1 MKEESPDRE
10 IIHLDMDAFYASI
23 EVLDDTSLR
32 GKPVIVGGGVK
43 RGVVA
48 AASYEARKFGVHS
61 SIPMAK
67 AVRLCPHGV
76 FLPVR
81 MERYKEVSDRVFGIF
96 RRYTPLVEPVSLDEA
111 FLDVTASVRLFGP
124 PEEIARK
131 IRAEVR
137 AETGLTVSAG
147 VASSKLVAK
156 IASDMNKPDGLT
168 VVPRGKEQEFLG
180 PLQVGRLWGVG
191 EATRSALAEMGVQ
204 KISDLAGIPEADVV
218 RKLGKHGAHLHR
230 LAHGIDDREVEPERE
245 IKSMGR
251 EETFDEDLLETLALR
266 RQLLDIATR
275 TAARLR
281 SHGLKGRTVT
291 LKVKYSDFRLVTR
304 EVTLPLG
311 IDDGGEIFRQA
322 LTLLE
327 KTEAGEKPVR
337 LLGIYLSN
345 FGGEPGRE
353 VGSGQI
359 SLFGY
364 APEPIVPAPRSP
376 GTRDPART
384 AKLNEAVDRIRG
396 KYGEKGVR
404 PGTLAG
410 KEKE

>member
-1 MKEESPDRE
+1 MNTERE
-10 IIHLDMDAFYASI
+10 ILHLDMDAFYASV
-23 EVLDDTSLR
+23 EVLDDTSLQ
-32 GKPVIVGGGVK
+32 GKPVIVGGGMK

-67 AVRLCPHGV
+67 ARRLCAHGV

-131 IRAEVR
+131 IRTEVR
-137 AETGLTVSAG
+137 EETGLTVSAG

-168 VVPRGKEQEFLG
+168 VVPRGKEQDFLA

-191 EATRSALAEMGVQ
+191 EMTRSALAELGVQ
-204 KISDLAGIPEADVV
+204 KIGDLAGISEEAVV

-230 LAHGIDDREVEPERE
+230 LAYGIDDREVEPERE

-251 EETFDEDLLETLALR
+251 EETFDEDLLEILDLR

-281 SHGLKGRTVT
+281 SHGLRGRTIT

-322 LTLLE
+322 LLLLE
-327 KTEAGEKPVR
+327 KTAAGKKPVR

-345 FGGEPGRE
+345 FGREPGSDT
-353 VGSGQI
+353 VSGQI

-364 APEPIVPAPRSP
+364 QVQPDVSSRRPP

-384 AKLNEAVDRIRG
+384 AKLNAAVDRIRG
-396 KYGEKGVR
+396 KYGAKGVR

-410 KEKE
+410 ED

>member
-1 MKEESPDRE
+1 MNNERE
-10 IIHLDMDAFYASI
+10 ILHLDMDAFYASV

-32 GKPVIVGGGVK
+32 GKPVIVGGGMK

-67 AVRLCPHGV
+67 ARRLCAHGV

-111 FLDVTASVRLFGP
+111 FLDITASVRLFGP

-147 VASSKLVAK
+147 VASSKFVAK

-180 PLQVGRLWGVG
+180 SLRVGRLWGVG

-204 KISDLAGIPEADVV
+204 TIGDLAAVPEEAVV

-251 EETFDEDLLETLALR
+251 EETFEEDLLEIFALR
-266 RQLLDIATR
+266 RELLDIATR

-281 SHGLKGRTVT
+281 NHRLKGRTVT

-327 KTEAGEKPVR
+327 KTEAGKKPVR

-345 FGGEPGRE
+345 FGGEPGRDT
-353 VGSGQI
+353 GFGQI
-359 SLFGY
+359 PLFGHR
-364 APEPIVPAPRSP
+364 PQPGGSSPRSR
-376 GTRDPART
+376 GLRDPART

-396 KYGEKGVR
+396 KYGEKGIR

-410 KEKE
+410 EEKE

>member
-1 MKEESPDRE
+1 MASAPRNRE
-10 IIHLDMDAFYASI
+10 IIHLDMDAFYASV
-23 EVLDDTSLR
+23 EVLDNSSLR

-43 RGVVA
+43 RGVVS

-61 SIPMAK
+61 SIPMSK
-67 AVRLCPHGV
+67 AMRLCPHGV

-81 MERYKEVSDRVFGIF
+81 MERYKEASDRVFGIF
-96 RRYTPLVEPVSLDEA
+96 RRYTPLVEPISLDEA

-131 IRAEVR
+131 IRTEVR
-137 AETGLTVSAG
+137 EETGLTVSAG

-168 VVPRGKEQEFLG
+168 VVPRGKEQDFLA

-191 EATRSALAEMGVQ
+191 EMTRSALAELGVQ
-204 KISDLAGIPEADVV
+204 KIGDLAGISEEAVV

-230 LAHGIDDREVEPERE
+230 LAYGIDDREVEPERE

-251 EETFDEDLLETLALR
+251 EETFDEDLLEILDLR

-281 SHGLKGRTVT
+281 SHGLRGRTIT

-322 LTLLE
+322 LLLLE
-327 KTEAGEKPVR
+327 KTAAGKKPVR

-345 FGGEPGRE
+345 FGGEPGSDT
-353 VGSGQI
+353 VSGQI

-364 APEPIVPAPRSP
+364 QVQPDVSSRRPP

-384 AKLNEAVDRIRG
+384 AKLNAAVDRIRG
-396 KYGEKGVR
+396 KYGAKGVR

-410 KEKE
+410 ED

>member
-1 MKEESPDRE
+1 MNNERE
-10 IIHLDMDAFYASI
+10 ILHLDMDAFYASV

-32 GKPVIVGGGVK
+32 GKPVIVGGGMK

-67 AVRLCPHGV
+67 ARRLCAHGV

-111 FLDVTASVRLFGP
+111 FLDITASVRLFGP

-147 VASSKLVAK
+147 VASSKFVAK

-180 PLQVGRLWGVG
+180 SLRVGRLGGVG

-204 KISDLAGIPEADVV
+204 TIGDLAAVPEEAVV

-251 EETFDEDLLETLALR
+251 EETFEEDLLEIFALR
-266 RQLLDIATR
+266 RELLDIATR

-281 SHGLKGRTVT
+281 NHRLKGRTVT

-327 KTEAGEKPVR
+327 KTEAGKKPVR

-345 FGGEPGRE
+345 FGGEPGRDT
-353 VGSGQI
+353 GFGQI
-359 SLFGY
+359 PLFGHR
-364 APEPIVPAPRSP
+364 PQPGGSSPRSR
-376 GTRDPART
+376 GLRDPART
-384 AKLNEAVDRIRG
+384 EKLNEAVDRIRG
-396 KYGEKGVR
+396 KYGEKGIR

-410 KEKE
+410 EEKE

>member
-1 MKEESPDRE
+1 
-10 IIHLDMDAFYASI
+10 MDAFYASV
-23 EVLDDTSLR
+23 EVLDNSSLR

-43 RGVVA
+43 RGVVS

-61 SIPMAK
+61 SIPVSK
-67 AVRLCPHGV
+67 AMRLCPHGV

-111 FLDVTASVRLFGP
+111 FLDVTASMRLFGP
-124 PEEIARK
+124 PEEIARR
-131 IRAEVR
+131 IRTEVR
-137 AETGLTVSAG
+137 EETGLTVSAG

-156 IASDMNKPDGLT
+156 IASDMNKPDGMT
-168 VVPRGKEQEFLG
+168 VVPRGKEQEFLA

-191 EATRSALAEMGVQ
+191 EVTRSALAELGVQ
-204 KISDLAGIPEADVV
+204 KIGDLAGMPEEAIVK
-218 RKLGKHGAHLHR
+218 KLGNHGAHLHR
-230 LAHGIDDREVEPERE
+230 LANGIDDREVEPERE

-251 EETFDEDLLETLALR
+251 EETFDEDLLEIFDLR

-281 SHGLKGRTVT
+281 SHGLRGRTVT

-322 LTLLE
+322 LLLLE
-327 KTEAGEKPVR
+327 KTAAGKKPVR

-345 FGGEPGRE
+345 FGGEPGSDA
-353 VGSGQI
+353 GSGQI

-364 APEPIVPAPRSP
+364 PPQPDVPSRRPPRA
-376 GTRDPART
+376 RDPART
-384 AKLNEAVDRIRG
+384 AKLNAAVDRIRG
-396 KYGEKGVR
+396 KYGTKGVL

-410 KEKE
+410 EKEE

>member
-1 MKEESPDRE
+1 MNNERE
-10 IIHLDMDAFYASI
+10 ILHLDMDAFYASI

-67 AVRLCPHGV
+67 ARRLCPHGV

-111 FLDVTASVRLFGP
+111 FLDITASVRLFGP

-147 VASSKLVAK
+147 VASSKFVAK

-168 VVPRGKEQEFLG
+168 VVLRGKEQEFLG
-180 PLQVGRLWGVG
+180 PLRVGSLWGVG

-204 KISDLAGIPEADVV
+204 TIGDLAGVPEEAVV

-251 EETFDEDLLETLALR
+251 EETFDEDLLEILALR
-266 RQLLDIATR
+266 RELLDIATR

-281 SHGLKGRTVT
+281 SHRLKGRTVT

-304 EVTLPLG
+304 EVTFPHG

-327 KTEAGEKPVR
+327 KTEAGKKPVR

-345 FGGEPGRE
+345 FGGEPGRDE
-353 VGSGQI
+353 GSGQI
-359 SLFGY
+359 SLFGHR
-364 APEPIVPAPRSP
+364 PQPGVPAPRAP
-376 GTRDPART
+376 RVRDPART

-404 PGTLAG
+404 PGTLAD
-410 KEKE
+410 ED

>member
-1 MKEESPDRE
+1 MNNERE
-10 IIHLDMDAFYASI
+10 ILHLDMDAFYASV
-23 EVLDDTSLR
+23 EVLDDISLR

-67 AVRLCPHGV
+67 ARRLCPHGV

-111 FLDVTASVRLFGP
+111 FLDITASVRLFGP

-147 VASSKLVAK
+147 VASSKFVAK

-180 PLQVGRLWGVG
+180 PLRVGSLWGVG

-204 KISDLAGIPEADVV
+204 TIGDLAGVPEEAVV

-251 EETFDEDLLETLALR
+251 EETFDEDLLEILALR
-266 RQLLDIATR
+266 RELLDIATR

-281 SHGLKGRTVT
+281 SHRLKGRTVT

-304 EVTLPLG
+304 EVTFPHG

-327 KTEAGEKPVR
+327 KTEAGKKPVR

-345 FGGEPGRE
+345 FGGEPGRDE
-353 VGSGQI
+353 GSGQI
-359 SLFGY
+359 SLFGHR
-364 APEPIVPAPRSP
+364 PQPGVPAPRAP
-376 GTRDPART
+376 RVRDPVRT

-404 PGTLAG
+404 PGTLAD
-410 KEKE
+410 ED

>member
-1 MKEESPDRE
+1 MNNERE
-10 IIHLDMDAFYASI
+10 ILHLDMDAFYASV

-32 GKPVIVGGGVK
+32 GKPVIVGGGMK

-67 AVRLCPHGV
+67 ARRLCAHGV

-111 FLDVTASVRLFGP
+111 FLDITASVRLFGP

-137 AETGLTVSAG
+137 TETGLTVSAG
-147 VASSKLVAK
+147 VASSKFVAK

-180 PLQVGRLWGVG
+180 PLRVGRLWGVG

-204 KISDLAGIPEADVV
+204 TIGDLAGVPEEAVV

-251 EETFDEDLLETLALR
+251 EETFDEDLLEIFALR
-266 RQLLDIATR
+266 RELLDIATR
-275 TAARLR
+275 TAARVR
-281 SHGLKGRTVT
+281 NHRLKGRTVT

-327 KTEAGEKPVR
+327 KTEAGKKPVR

-345 FGGEPGRE
+345 FGGEPGHDP
-353 VGSGQI
+353 GSGQI
-359 SLFGY
+359 PLFGHR
-364 APEPIVPAPRSP
+364 PQPAGSSPRSR
-376 GTRDPART
+376 GLRDPART

-410 KEKE
+410 EEKE

>member
-1 MKEESPDRE
+1 MEKESPERE
-10 IIHLDMDAFYASI
+10 IIHLDMDAFYASV
-23 EVLDDTSLR
+23 EVLDDNALR

-61 SIPMAK
+61 SIPTAK
-67 AVRLCPHGV
+67 ARRLCPHGV

-96 RRYTPLVEPVSLDEA
+96 RRYTPQVEPVSLDEA
-111 FLDVTASVRLFGP
+111 FLDITASVRLFGP

-147 VASSKLVAK
+147 VASSKFVAK

-180 PLQVGRLWGVG
+180 SLQVGRLWGVG

-204 KISDLAGIPEADVV
+204 TIGDLAGVPEEAVV

-251 EETFDEDLLETLALR
+251 EETFDEDLLEILALSKE
-266 RQLLDIATR
+266 LLDIATR

-281 SHGLKGRTVT
+281 SHRLKGRTVT
-291 LKVKYSDFRLVTR
+291 LKVKYSDFQLVTR
-304 EVTLPLG
+304 EVTFPHG

-327 KTEAGEKPVR
+327 KTEAGKKPVR

-345 FGGEPGRE
+345 FGGDPRRDA
-353 VGSGQI
+353 GSRQI
-359 SLFGY
+359 SLFGHL
-364 APEPIVPAPRSP
+364 PQPGVPAPRAP
-376 GTRDPART
+376 GVRDPART

-396 KYGEKGVR
+396 KYGEKGAR

-410 KEKE
+410 EEKE

>member
-1 MKEESPDRE
+1 MNNERE
-10 IIHLDMDAFYASI
+10 ILHLDMDAFYASV

-67 AVRLCPHGV
+67 ARRLCPHGV

-111 FLDVTASVRLFGP
+111 FLDITASVRLFGP

-147 VASSKLVAK
+147 VASSKFVAK

-180 PLQVGRLWGVG
+180 PLRVGSLWGVG

-204 KISDLAGIPEADVV
+204 TIGDLAGVPEEAVV

-251 EETFDEDLLETLALR
+251 EETFDEDLLEILALR
-266 RQLLDIATR
+266 RELLDIATR

-281 SHGLKGRTVT
+281 SHRLKGRTVT

-304 EVTLPLG
+304 EVTFPHG

-327 KTEAGEKPVR
+327 KTEAGKKPVR

-345 FGGEPGRE
+345 FGGEPGRDE
-353 VGSGQI
+353 GSGQI
-359 SLFGY
+359 SLFGHR
-364 APEPIVPAPRSP
+364 PQPGVPAPRAP
-376 GTRDPART
+376 RVRDPVRT

-404 PGTLAG
+404 PGTLAD
-410 KEKE
+410 ED

>member
-1 MKEESPDRE
+1 ME
-10 IIHLDMDAFYASI
+10 ILHLDMDAFYASI
-23 EVLDDTSLR
+23 EVLDNPSLR

-43 RGVVA
+43 RGVVS

-67 AVRLCPHGV
+67 AKRLCPHGV
-76 FLPVR
+76 FLSVR

-111 FLDVTASVRLFGP
+111 FLDVTASVRLFGT

-131 IRAEVR
+131 IRAVVR
-137 AETGLTVSAG
+137 TETGLTVSAG

-168 VVPRGKEQEFLG
+168 VVPRGKEQEFLA
-180 PLQVGRLWGVG
+180 PLRVGKLWGVG
-191 EATRSALAEMGVQ
+191 EATRSALAELGIQ
-204 KISDLAGIPEADVV
+204 TIGDLAGIPEETVV

-245 IKSMGR
+245 IQSMGR
-251 EETFDEDLLETLALR
+251 ENTFDEDLVEILELR
-266 RQLLDIATR
+266 KELLDIATR

-281 SHGLKGRTVT
+281 NHRLKGRTVT
-291 LKVKYSDFRLVTR
+291 LKVKYSDFRQVTR

-322 LTLLE
+322 LALLE
-327 KTEAGEKPVR
+327 KTEAGKKPVR

-353 VGSGQI
+353 TGSGQI
-359 SLFGY
+359 PLFGNR
-364 APEPIVPAPRSP
+364 PGTGVSSPRSAV
-376 GTRDPART
+376 GRDPART
-384 AKLNEAVDRIRG
+384 EKLNKAVDRIRG
-396 KYGEKGVR
+396 KYGEKGIR
-404 PGTLAG
+404 PATLAG
-410 KEKE
+410 EEE

>member
-1 MKEESPDRE
+1 MASTPRKKE
-10 IIHLDMDAFYASI
+10 IIHLDMDAFYASV
-23 EVLDDTSLR
+23 EVLDNSALR

-61 SIPMAK
+61 SIPMTK
-67 AVRLCPHGV
+67 AMRLCPHGV

-111 FLDVTASVRLFGP
+111 FLDVTESVRLFGP
-124 PEEIARK
+124 PEGIARK

-168 VVPRGKEQEFLG
+168 VVPSGKEQEFLG

-191 EATRSALAEMGVQ
+191 ERTRSALAEMGVQ
-204 KISDLAGIPEADVV
+204 KVSDLAGIPEEEVV

-251 EETFDEDLLETLALR
+251 EETFDEDLLEILALR
-266 RQLLDIATR
+266 KQLLDIATR

-291 LKVKYSDFRLVTR
+291 LKVKYTDFRLVTR

-327 KTEAGEKPVR
+327 KTEAGKKPVR

-345 FGGEPGRE
+345 FGGEPGRDA
-353 VGSGQI
+353 GSGQI

-364 APEPIVPAPRSP
+364 PPQPNVPAPRSR
-376 GTRDPART
+376 GTQDPVRR

-410 KEKE
+410 ED

>member
-10 IIHLDMDAFYASI
+10 ILHLDMDAFYASV
-23 EVLDDTSLR
+23 EVLDDTALR

-61 SIPMAK
+61 SIPMTK
-67 AVRLCPHGV
+67 AMRLCPHGV

-168 VVPRGKEQEFLG
+168 VVPRGKEQEFLE

-191 EATRSALAEMGVQ
+191 ETTRSALAEMGVQ
-204 KISDLAGIPEADVV
+204 KIGDLAGIPEEAVV

-251 EETFDEDLLETLALR
+251 EETFDEDLLEILALR

-327 KTEAGEKPVR
+327 KTEAGKKSVR
-337 LLGIYLSN
+337 LLGIYLSH
-345 FGGEPGRE
+345 FGGEPGRDE
-353 VGSGQI
+353 GSGQI
-359 SLFGY
+359 SLFGHR
-364 APEPIVPAPRSP
+364 PQPGVPAPRAP
-376 GTRDPART
+376 RVRDPVRT

-404 PGTLAG
+404 PGTLAD
-410 KEKE
+410 ED

>member
-1 MKEESPDRE
+1 MNNERE
-10 IIHLDMDAFYASI
+10 ILHLDMDAFYASV

-32 GKPVIVGGGVK
+32 GKPVIVGGGMK

-67 AVRLCPHGV
+67 ARRLCAHGV

-111 FLDVTASVRLFGP
+111 FLDITASVRLFGP

-147 VASSKLVAK
+147 VASSKFVAK

-180 PLQVGRLWGVG
+180 PLRVGRLWGVG
-191 EATRSALAEMGVQ
+191 EATRSALAEMGIQ
-204 KISDLAGIPEADVV
+204 TIGDLAGVPEEAVV
-218 RKLGKHGAHLHR
+218 QKLGKHGAHLHR

-251 EETFDEDLLETLALR
+251 EETFDEDLLEMLALR
-266 RQLLDIATR
+266 RELLDIATR

-281 SHGLKGRTVT
+281 NHRLKGRTVS

-327 KTEAGEKPVR
+327 RTEAGKKPVR

-345 FGGEPGRE
+345 FGAEPGRDP
-353 VGSGQI
+353 GSGQI
-359 SLFGY
+359 PLFGHR
-364 APEPIVPAPRSP
+364 PQPGGPSPRSR
-376 GTRDPART
+376 GLRDPART

-410 KEKE
+410 EEEE

>member
-1 MKEESPDRE
+1 MASAPRNRE
-10 IIHLDMDAFYASI
+10 IIHLDMDAFYASV
-23 EVLDDTSLR
+23 EVLDNSALR

-43 RGVVA
+43 RGVVS

-61 SIPMAK
+61 SIPMSK
-67 AVRLCPHGV
+67 AMRLCPHGV

-111 FLDVTASVRLFGP
+111 FLDVTAAVRLFGP

-131 IRAEVR
+131 IRTEVR
-137 AETGLTVSAG
+137 EETGLTVSAG

-168 VVPRGKEQEFLG
+168 VVPRGKEQDFLA

-191 EATRSALAEMGVQ
+191 EMTRSALAELGVQ
-204 KISDLAGIPEADVV
+204 KIGDLAGISEEAVV

-230 LAHGIDDREVEPERE
+230 LAYGIDDREVEPERE

-251 EETFDEDLLETLALR
+251 EETFDEDLLEILDLR

-281 SHGLKGRTVT
+281 SHGLRGRTIT

-322 LTLLE
+322 LLLLE
-327 KTEAGEKPVR
+327 KTAAGKKPVR

-345 FGGEPGRE
+345 FGGEPGSDT
-353 VGSGQI
+353 VSGQI

-364 APEPIVPAPRSP
+364 QVQPDVSSRRPP

-384 AKLNEAVDRIRG
+384 AKLNAAVDRIRG
-396 KYGEKGVR
+396 KYGAKGVL

-410 KEKE
+410 EKEE

>member
-1 MKEESPDRE
+1 MASRPRKKE
-10 IIHLDMDAFYASI
+10 IIHLDMDAFYASV
-23 EVLDDTSLR
+23 EVLDNSALR

-61 SIPMAK
+61 SIPMTK
-67 AVRLCPHGV
+67 AMRLCPHGV

-111 FLDVTASVRLFGP
+111 FLDVTESVRLFGP

-191 EATRSALAEMGVQ
+191 EMTRSALAEMGVQ
-204 KISDLAGIPEADVV
+204 KIGDLAGIPEEAVV
-218 RKLGKHGAHLHR
+218 RKLGKHGAHLHW

-251 EETFDEDLLETLALR
+251 EETFDEDLLEILALR

-281 SHGLKGRTVT
+281 SHGLKGRTVA

-327 KTEAGEKPVR
+327 KTEAGKKPVR

-345 FGGEPGRE
+345 FGGEPGRDA
-353 VGSGQI
+353 GSGQI

-364 APEPIVPAPRSP
+364 PPQPNVPAPRSP
-376 GTRDPART
+376 GARDPART

-396 KYGEKGVR
+396 KYGEKGAR

-410 KEKE
+410 ED

>member
-1 MKEESPDRE
+1 MNNERE
-10 IIHLDMDAFYASI
+10 ILHLDMDAFYASV

-32 GKPVIVGGGVK
+32 GKPVIVGGGMK

-67 AVRLCPHGV
+67 ARRLCAHGV

-111 FLDVTASVRLFGP
+111 FLDITASVRLFGP

-147 VASSKLVAK
+147 VASSKFVAK

-180 PLQVGRLWGVG
+180 PLRVGRLWGVG

-204 KISDLAGIPEADVV
+204 TIGDLAGAPEEAVV

-251 EETFDEDLLETLALR
+251 EETFDEDLLEMLALR
-266 RQLLDIATR
+266 RELLDIATR

-281 SHGLKGRTVT
+281 NHSLKGRTVT

-327 KTEAGEKPVR
+327 KTEAGKKPVR

-345 FGGEPGRE
+345 FGVEPGRDA
-353 VGSGQI
+353 GSGQI
-359 SLFGY
+359 PLFGHR
-364 APEPIVPAPRSP
+364 PQPDGSSPRSR
-376 GTRDPART
+376 GLRDPART

-410 KEKE
+410 EEKE

>member
-1 MKEESPDRE
+1 MASAPRNRE
-10 IIHLDMDAFYASI
+10 IIHLDMDAFYASV
-23 EVLDDTSLR
+23 EVLDNSSLR

-43 RGVVA
+43 RGVVS

-61 SIPMAK
+61 SIPMSK
-67 AVRLCPHGV
+67 AMRLCPHGV

-96 RRYTPLVEPVSLDEA
+96 RRYTPLVEPISLDEA

-131 IRAEVR
+131 IRTEVR
-137 AETGLTVSAG
+137 EETGLTVSAG

-168 VVPRGKEQEFLG
+168 VVPRGKEQDFLA

-191 EATRSALAEMGVQ
+191 EMTRSALAELGVQ
-204 KISDLAGIPEADVV
+204 KIGDLAGISEEAVV

-230 LAHGIDDREVEPERE
+230 LAYGIDDREVEPERE

-251 EETFDEDLLETLALR
+251 EETFDEDLLEILDLR

-281 SHGLKGRTVT
+281 SHGLRGRTIT

-322 LTLLE
+322 LLLLE
-327 KTEAGEKPVR
+327 KTAAGKKPVR

-345 FGGEPGRE
+345 FGGEPGSDT
-353 VGSGQI
+353 VSGQI

-364 APEPIVPAPRSP
+364 QVQPDVSSRRPP

-384 AKLNEAVDRIRG
+384 AKLNAAVDRIRG
-396 KYGEKGVR
+396 KYGAKGVR

-410 KEKE
+410 ED

>member
-1 MKEESPDRE
+1 MASRPRKKE
-10 IIHLDMDAFYASI
+10 IIHLDMDAFYASV
-23 EVLDDTSLR
+23 EVLDNSALR

-61 SIPMAK
+61 SIPMTK
-67 AVRLCPHGV
+67 AMRLCPHGV

-111 FLDVTASVRLFGP
+111 FLDVTESVRLFGP

-168 VVPRGKEQEFLG
+168 VVPRGKEQEYLG

-191 EATRSALAEMGVQ
+191 EMTRSALAEMGVQ
-204 KISDLAGIPEADVV
+204 KISDLAGIPEEAVV

-251 EETFDEDLLETLALR
+251 EETFDEDLLEILALR

-281 SHGLKGRTVT
+281 SYGLKGRTVT

-304 EVTLPLG
+304 EVTLSLG

-327 KTEAGEKPVR
+327 KTEAGKKPVR

-345 FGGEPGRE
+345 FGGKPGRDA
-353 VGSGQI
+353 GSGQI

-364 APEPIVPAPRSP
+364 PPKPNVPAPRSSR
-376 GTRDPART
+376 TRDPART

-410 KEKE
+410 ED

>member
-1 MKEESPDRE
+1 
-10 IIHLDMDAFYASI
+10 MDAFYASV
-23 EVLDDTSLR
+23 EVLDNSSLR
-32 GKPVIVGGGVK
+32 GKPVIVGGGAK
-43 RGVVA
+43 RGVVS

-61 SIPMAK
+61 SIPMSK
-67 AVRLCPHGV
+67 AMRLCPHGV

-111 FLDVTASVRLFGP
+111 FLDVTASVQLFGP
-124 PEEIARK
+124 PEEIARR

-156 IASDMNKPDGLT
+156 IASDMNKPDGMT
-168 VVPRGKEQEFLG
+168 VVPHGKEREFLA

-191 EATRSALAEMGVQ
+191 EVTRSALAEMGVQ
-204 KISDLAGIPEADVV
+204 KIADLAGLPEEVV
-218 RKLGKHGAHLHR
+218 IRKLGKHGAHLHR

-251 EETFDEDLLETLALR
+251 EETFDEDLLETLDLR
-266 RQLLDIATR
+266 KQLLDIATR

-281 SHGLKGRTVT
+281 SHGLKGKTVT

-322 LTLLE
+322 LLLLE
-327 KTEAGEKPVR
+327 KTAAGKKPVR

-345 FGGEPGRE
+345 FGEEPGRDA
-353 VGSGQI
+353 GSGQI

-364 APEPIVPAPRSP
+364 PPQPAVPSRRPP
-376 GTRDPART
+376 GVRDPART
-384 AKLNEAVDRIRG
+384 AKLNAAVDRIRG
-396 KYGEKGVR
+396 KYGAKGVR
-404 PGTLAG
+404 PGTLA
-410 KEKE
+410 EKD

>member
-1 MKEESPDRE
+1 MNNERE
-10 IIHLDMDAFYASI
+10 ILHLDMDAFYASV

-32 GKPVIVGGGVK
+32 GKPVIVGGGMK

-67 AVRLCPHGV
+67 ARRLCAHGV

-111 FLDVTASVRLFGP
+111 FLDITASVRLFGP

-147 VASSKLVAK
+147 VASSKFVAK

-180 PLQVGRLWGVG
+180 PLRVGRLWGVG
-191 EATRSALAEMGVQ
+191 EATRSALAEIGVQ
-204 KISDLAGIPEADVV
+204 TIGDLAGVPEEAVV

-251 EETFDEDLLETLALR
+251 EETFDEDLLEILALR
-266 RQLLDIATR
+266 RELLDIATR

-281 SHGLKGRTVT
+281 NHRLKGRTVT
-291 LKVKYSDFRLVTR
+291 LKVKYSDFRLITR

-327 KTEAGEKPVR
+327 KTEAGKKPVR

-345 FGGEPGRE
+345 FGGEPGRDA
-353 VGSGQI
+353 GSGQI
-359 SLFGY
+359 PLFGHRPQ
-364 APEPIVPAPRSP
+364 AGGPSPRSR
-376 GTRDPART
+376 GLRDPART

-410 KEKE
+410 EEKE

>member
-1 MKEESPDRE
+1 MRHGEGNVE
-10 IIHLDMDAFYASI
+10 ILHLDMDAFYASI
-23 EVLDDTSLR
+23 EALDNPTLR

-43 RGVVA
+43 RGVVS

-67 AVRLCPHGV
+67 AKRLCPHGV

-96 RRYTPLVEPVSLDEA
+96 RRYTPLVEPISLDEA
-111 FLDVTASVRLFGP
+111 FLDVTASVRLFGS

-131 IRAEVR
+131 IRAVVR
-137 AETGLTVSAG
+137 TETGLTVSAG

-168 VVPRGKEQEFLG
+168 VVPRGKEREFLA
-180 PLQVGRLWGVG
+180 PLRVGKLWGVG
-191 EATRSALAEMGVQ
+191 EATRAALAELGVQ
-204 KISDLAGIPEADVV
+204 TIGDLAGMPEEAVV
-218 RKLGKHGAHLHR
+218 QKLGKHGAHLHR

-245 IKSMGR
+245 IQSMGR
-251 EETFDEDLLETLALR
+251 EETFDEDLLETLDLR
-266 RQLLDIATR
+266 RELLDIATR

-281 SHGLKGRTVT
+281 NHRLKGRTVT

-322 LTLLE
+322 LGLLE
-327 KTEAGEKPVR
+327 RTEAGKKPVR

-345 FGGEPGRE
+345 FGGEPGQDE
-353 VGSGQI
+353 GSGQMP
-359 SLFGY
+359 LFGHRPG
-364 APEPIVPAPRSP
+364 AGVSSPRSP
-376 GTRDPART
+376 KGRDPVRT
-384 AKLNEAVDRIRG
+384 GKLNETVDRIR
-396 KYGEKGVR
+396 KKFGEKGVR
-404 PGTLAG
+404 PGTLAD
-410 KEKE
+410 KE

>member
-1 MKEESPDRE
+1 MNKDRE
-10 IIHLDMDAFYASI
+10 ILHLDMDAFYASV

-48 AASYEARKFGVHS
+48 ASSYEARKFGVHS

-67 AVRLCPHGV
+67 ARRLCPHGV

-96 RRYTPLVEPVSLDEA
+96 RRYTPLVEPISLDEA
-111 FLDVTASVRLFGP
+111 FLDITASVRLFGP

-131 IRAEVR
+131 IRAEIR

-191 EATRSALAEMGVQ
+191 ETTRSALAEMGVQ
-204 KISDLAGIPEADVV
+204 TIGDLAGIPEEDVV

-266 RQLLDIATR
+266 RELLDIATR

-281 SHGLKGRTVT
+281 NHRLKGRTVT

-327 KTEAGEKPVR
+327 KTEAGKKPVR

-345 FGGEPGRE
+345 FGGEPGHDE
-353 VGSGQI
+353 GSGQI
-359 SLFGY
+359 SLFGHR
-364 APEPIVPAPRSP
+364 PQPGVPAPRAR
-376 GTRDPART
+376 GARDPARK

-396 KYGEKGVR
+396 KYGEKGAR
-404 PGTLAG
+404 PGTLVG
-410 KEKE
+410 DE

>member
-1 MKEESPDRE
+1 MKTERE
-10 IIHLDMDAFYASI
+10 ILHLDMDAFYASV
-23 EVLDDTSLR
+23 EVLDEPSLQ
-32 GKPVIVGGGVK
+32 GKPVIVGGGMK

-67 AVRLCPHGV
+67 ARRLCAHGV

-111 FLDVTASVRLFGP
+111 FLDITASVRLFGP

-147 VASSKLVAK
+147 VASSKFVAK

-204 KISDLAGIPEADVV
+204 TIADLAGVPEELVV

-266 RQLLDIATR
+266 RELLDIATR

-281 SHGLKGRTVT
+281 RHRLKGRTVT
-291 LKVKYSDFRLVTR
+291 LKVKYSNFRLVTR

-327 KTEAGEKPVR
+327 KTEAGKKPVR

-345 FGGEPGRE
+345 FGAGPGRDP
-353 VGSGQI
+353 GSGQI
-359 SLFGY
+359 PLFGHQ
-364 APEPIVPAPRSP
+364 PQPGGPSPRSRRL
-376 GTRDPART
+376 RDPART
-384 AKLNEAVDRIRG
+384 EKLNEAVDRIRG

-410 KEKE
+410 EEKE

>member
-1 MKEESPDRE
+1 MNTERE
-10 IIHLDMDAFYASI
+10 ILHLDMDAFYASV
-23 EVLDDTSLR
+23 EVLDDTSLQ
-32 GKPVIVGGGVK
+32 GKPVIVGGGMK

-67 AVRLCPHGV
+67 ARRLCAHGV

-111 FLDVTASVRLFGP
+111 FLDITASVRLFGP

-147 VASSKLVAK
+147 VASSKFVAK

-204 KISDLAGIPEADVV
+204 TIGDLAGVPEEAVV

-251 EETFDEDLLETLALR
+251 EETFDEDLLEILDLR

-281 SHGLKGRTVT
+281 SHGLRGRTVT

-322 LTLLE
+322 LMLLE
-327 KTEAGEKPVR
+327 KTAAGKKPVR

-345 FGGEPGRE
+345 FGAGPGRDP
-353 VGSGQI
+353 GSGQI
-359 SLFGY
+359 PLFGHR
-364 APEPIVPAPRSP
+364 PQPGGPSPRSR
-376 GTRDPART
+376 GLRDPART
-384 AKLNEAVDRIRG
+384 EKLNEAVDRIRG

-410 KEKE
+410 EEKE